1 VAEQH
6 EQTREHVARDPQEQ
20 ETTKP
25 VSEGE
30 RPANKQQLLNS
41 DKTPSASLTTDDK
54 QSTSQPHSEVTTIP
68 SRRRPAPV
76 FCEITGGDAMSAI
89 NRATTSQC
97 KNLIRNVTC
106 LAQEGKL
113 YNMDIPNLC
122 SLGKD
127 PGVTVETLSLTT
139 TSAIVK
145 PVRLLFLMSLHGRS
159 IRQVKR
165 LFKAIY
171 HQDHYYYIHVD
182 SVSPP
187 LHHYFSAGER
197 FWWCSTCH
205 MMLSL
210 YSDQTIFIEK

>member
-1 VAEQH
+1 MAEQLKQLQIR
-6 EQTREHVARDPQEQ
+6 EQVARDPQEQ
-20 ETTKP
+20 KAKKL
-25 VSEGE
+25 VAEGE
-30 RPANKQQLLNS
+30 RPANKQQLSNS
-41 DKTPSASLTTDDK
+41 DKTPSAVLTTVDK
-54 QSTSQPHSEVTTIP
+54 QSTSRPHSEVTTIP
-68 SRRRPAPV
+68 SRSRPAPV

-122 SLGKD
+122 PLGKD
-127 PGVTVETLSLTT
+127 PGVTVEKLSLTT
-139 TSAIVK
+139 TSVIVK

-182 SVSPP
+182 SVS
-187 LHHYFSAGER
+187 HYYYCFSAG
-197 FWWCSTCH
+197 
-205 MMLSL
+205 SL
-210 YSDQTIFIEK
+210 IAAALK